1 MLSIGETAKLLGI
14 SVRTLRY
21 YDEIGLAKPSAISD
35 SGYRYY
41 DETVLSRLQQIIFY
55 RELDLSLNEITNI
68 FNNPDYDEKEA
79 LNKHKEL
86 LILKRKHL
94 DELIKLVTEAIGG
107 NKMSEIKITDIK
119 KAKEMYADEVRMRWG
134 NTGAYKE
141 SQLKY
146 SGLSENDEFILV
158 KEADDIF
165 SAFSKLKT
173 SSPNCAEAQNL
184 VRRWQEHISKFHY
197 NCTDEILLCLG
208 KMYTSDDRFKINI
221 DRFGEGTAQFMS
233 EAIEIYCK

>member
-41 DETVLSRLQQIIFY
+41 DDTVLSRLQQIIFY

-68 FNNPDYDEKEA
+68 FNNPDYDENEA

-107 NKMSEIKITDIK
+107 NEMSEIKITDIK
-119 KAKEMYADEVRMRWG
+119 KAKEMYADEVRKRWG
-134 NTGAYKE
+134 NTSAYKE

-146 SGLSENDEFILV
+146 SVLSENDEFILA

-165 SAFSKLKT
+165 SAFSQLKT
-173 SSPNCAEAQNL
+173 TSPASAQAQNL

-197 NCTDEILLCLG
+197 NCTNEILLCLG
-208 KMYTSDDRFKINI
+208 KMYTADERFKSNIN
-221 DRFGEGTAQFMS
+221 RFGEGTAEFMS